1 MYLHTITI
9 ENFRGIKNMTVNFN
23 KKLNVIIGANGHYKT
38 TLIDAIRLFYS
49 MGEQRHDIEVSI
61 NDFHVEKVIDAD
73 GTVRYETSSPIRISY
88 VFTDLNEDQKAALY
102 QYLIVDNNKIY
113 AFVEIT
119 YTLDDKGKITFSY
132 STGKGMRADYE
143 TSQYFK
149 AYYLGALRDST
160 RDLLST
166 RNNPLG
172 KVIKRKVVKSGA
184 EDQIRTIID
193 KANVNLLQR
202 DEVKTTNE
210 GINNNLAKIN
220 HTHVEKVGLH
230 IEQRQLEYIINV
242 IKQPW
247 FQQPYLHCD
256 SS

>member
-49 MGEQRHDIEVSI
+49 MGEQRRDIEVSI

-73 GTVRYETSSPIRISY
+73 GTVRYETTSPIRISY

-149 AYYLGALRDST
+149 AYYLSALRDST

-172 KVIKRKVVKSGA
+172 KVIKRKVDKSNHE
-184 EDQIRTIID
+184 EDIKEIIRQ
-193 KANVNLLQR
+193 ANNNLLKR
-202 DEVKTTNE
+202 EEVKATND
-210 GINNNLAKIN
+210 GINENLAKIDY
-220 HTHVEKVGLH
+220 THQEKVGLH
-230 IEQRQLEYIINV
+230 IEQGLDIR
-242 IKQPW
+242 IKKPELKHKLD
-247 FQQPYLHCD
+247 F
-256 SS
+256 